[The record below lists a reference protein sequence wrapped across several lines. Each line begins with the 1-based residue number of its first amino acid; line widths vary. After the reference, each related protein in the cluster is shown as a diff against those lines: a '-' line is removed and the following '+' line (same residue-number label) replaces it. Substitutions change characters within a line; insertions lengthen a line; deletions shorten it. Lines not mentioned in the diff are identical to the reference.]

1 MSKDI
6 ALVRVDNRLI
16 HGQILEA
23 WVPYIEASCIMLVND
38 EIAGDFFRETI
49 IRMAVPREV
58 EVIISSIEDFAR
70 KYHYST
76 GHGKKT
82 IVLFA
87 SIADALMAFQLGFK
101 FDKLNLGNVHHLQ
114 REGKETSYSSSVF
127 LNDSDVKNILSLMSS
142 AGVQIELRRIPA
154 DAPVDVRDVITG

>member
-23 WVPYIEASCIMLVND
+23 WVPYIEASCIILVND
-38 EIAGDFFRETI
+38 EIAEDFFRETI
-49 IRMAVPREV
+49 IRMAVPRDV
-58 EVIISSIEDFAR
+58 EVIISSVEDFAG
-70 KYHYST
+70 KYPYST

-87 SIADALMAFQLGFK
+87 SIADALKAFQLGFK

-114 REGKETSYSSSVF
+114 SEGKETSYSPSVF
-127 LNDSDVKNILSLMSS
+127 LDDSDVKNILSLMSS
-142 AGVQIELRRIPA
+142 AGVQIELKRIPS
-154 DAPVDVRDVITG
+154 DTPVDVKDIIF

>member
-49 IRMAVPREV
+49 IRMAVPRDV
-58 EVIISSIEDFAR
+58 EVIVSSVEDFAR
-70 KYHYST
+70 KYPYST

-82 IVLFA
+82 IILFA
-87 SIADALMAFQLGFK
+87 SIADALKAFQLGFK